1 MISRRQFAI
10 AFSKCT
16 FIVFVSLQ
24 AISAQAADD
33 GPGAFVSRLGERT
46 IAKLT
51 DASLSPSVREDQ
63 FRDLLKEGFAVKTI
77 GQFVLGKY
85 RRSATKETVAEFIS
99 VFEEYVVSLYARQFK
114 HYSGQKFLV
123 ENVAATSR
131 SGDSMVMTKIF
142 PSGNSEPLRVN
153 FQVRNF
159 GDTFKILDV
168 RVEGVSMVLA
178 QRDEFTSYISTNG
191 GQVDALIAALR
202 KRVAASVSATT
213 AEK

>member
-1 MISRRQFAI
+1 MISRRQVAVAFGTIIFI
-10 AFSKCT
+10 ALA
-16 FIVFVSLQ
+16 SLQ
-24 AISAQAADD
+24 TFSAQAADD

-51 DASLSPSVREDQ
+51 DASLSPTVREDQ
-63 FRDLLKEGFAVKTI
+63 FRDLLREGFAVKTI

-85 RRSATKETVAEFIS
+85 RRSAPKETVDEFIT

-123 ENVAATSR
+123 ENVADTSR

-159 GDTFKILDV
+159 GDSFKILDV

-202 KRVAASVSATT
+202 KRMTASATT
-213 AEK
+213 AGK